1 MNYSQQKLF
10 VYHGQIQLISVVTL
24 LIKQTSLWQKRRLK
38 RFVYSEHYGNNGK
51 PDLVVDTN
59 SSIYLDLD
67 GFSEHA

>member
-1 MNYSQQKLF
+1 MNCSQQKLF

-24 LIKQTSLWQKRRLK
+24 LIKQASLWQKRRWN

-59 SSIYLDLD
+59 SSSYLDLD
-67 GFSEHA
+67 GFSERA